1 MSETKKLLESIQNN
15 LKEADNINNQKI
27 IYMNT
32 WANYNENG
40 ADLSK
45 YGISEGWL
53 TVDEAIEF
61 AQKYSEDEPFINDID
76 IELPFKV
83 DEYSDLSILE
93 DIKKYINL
101 DNNEKEILDAI
112 IEASGDSFEE
122 ALNIYESDNYYY
134 IPDINNES
142 DLGYQIIDIFYNN
155 DIPEDLV
162 ERYFDYE
169 KLGRDLDFDEYET
182 EDEEGNINYIS
193 AGEYFLG
200 DENASDYDI
209 GQAYIEEVG
218 ISGISNVDNYFD
230 YEGFGRDLTF
240 ENWTL
245 TKNGAIELY

>member
-1 MSETKKLLESIQNN
+1 MVT
-15 LKEADNINNQKI
+15 AR
-27 IYMNT
+27 
-32 WANYNENG
+32 
-40 ADLSK
+40 
-45 YGISEGWL
+45 
-53 TVDEAIEF
+53 
-61 AQKYSEDEPFINDID
+61 
-76 IELPFKV
+76 
-83 DEYSDLSILE
+83 
-93 DIKKYINL
+93 
-101 DNNEKEILDAI
+101 
-112 IEASGDSFEE
+112 
-122 ALNIYESDNYYY
+122 SDNYYY
-134 IPDINNES
+134 IPDVNNES